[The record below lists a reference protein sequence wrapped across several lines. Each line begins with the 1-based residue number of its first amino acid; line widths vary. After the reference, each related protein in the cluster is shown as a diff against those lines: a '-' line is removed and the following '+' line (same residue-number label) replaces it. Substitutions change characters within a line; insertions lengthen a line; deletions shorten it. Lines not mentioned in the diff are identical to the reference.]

1 MVVFAF
7 NEYFNSATS
16 SKPTVLIIKRGSSV
30 SQVAKQMKNSGV
42 IQNNLIFT
50 MGARLQSFGKK
61 FKAGEYLFPAGISY
75 EKAAE
80 ILASGKTV
88 QRRITITEGTS
99 SHHIFAQVA
108 VAPGLFGKLNLNG
121 IREGIFLPETYFYS
135 FGDIRSNLLNRMH
148 KKLKKT
154 LFILWKKRGPNLSIE
169 TSQEA
174 LILASILEKETGQS
188 TERYKISGVF
198 HNRLRLGMRLQSDPT
213 VAYALTMGKVKLE
226 RPINYSDLKFD
237 SPYNT
242 YLYKGLPPRPITNP
256 GRAAIEAALHPE
268 QTNFLYFVAN
278 GKGGHNFASTLF
290 KHNQN
295 VLKWR
300 RIKKK
305 FKARVRE

>member
-1 MVVFAF
+1 
-7 NEYFNSATS
+7 
-16 SKPTVLIIKRGSSV
+16 
-30 SQVAKQMKNSGV
+30 
-42 IQNNLIFT
+42 

-154 LFILWKKRGPNLSIE
+154 LFILWKKRCFRRNVGRRFNCKST
-169 TSQEA
+169 TSF
-174 LILASILEKETGQS
+174 I
-188 TERYKISGVF
+188 
-198 HNRLRLGMRLQSDPT
+198 
-213 VAYALTMGKVKLE
+213 
-226 RPINYSDLKFD
+226 
-237 SPYNT
+237 
-242 YLYKGLPPRPITNP
+242 
-256 GRAAIEAALHPE
+256 
-268 QTNFLYFVAN
+268 
-278 GKGGHNFASTLF
+278 
-290 KHNQN
+290 
-295 VLKWR
+295 
-300 RIKKK
+300 
-305 FKARVRE
+305 

>member
-1 MVVFAF
+1 MAIKISGSTIIDDSRNIVAGAA
-7 NEYFNSATS
+7 ATFTGAVS
-16 SKPTVLIIKRGSSV
+16 IGGTLTYEDVTNIDSV
-30 SQVAKQMKNSGV
+30 GV
-42 IQNNLIFT
+42 IT
-50 MGARLQSFGKK
+50 A
-61 FKAGEYLFPAGISY
+61 
-75 EKAAE
+75 
-80 ILASGKTV
+80 
-88 QRRITITEGTS
+88 
-99 SHHIFAQVA
+99 
-108 VAPGLFGKLNLNG
+108 
-121 IREGIFLPETYFYS
+121 REGIFLPETYFYS

-268 QTNFLYFVAN
+268 QTNFLCFVAN